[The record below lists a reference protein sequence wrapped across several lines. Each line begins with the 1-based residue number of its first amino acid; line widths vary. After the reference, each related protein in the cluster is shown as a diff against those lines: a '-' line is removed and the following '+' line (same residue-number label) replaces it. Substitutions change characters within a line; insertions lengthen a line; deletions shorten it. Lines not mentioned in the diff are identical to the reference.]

1 MMERDSVVAISDKH
15 DPTER
20 AAKALQGTPET
31 VANSK
36 TLASGTGHVDH
47 TVHGE
52 NVYALENDDIGS

>member
-1 MMERDSVVAISDKH
+1 MMEKDSLVAISDKH

-20 AAKALQGTPET
+20 AAKELQGTPET

-36 TLASGTGHVDH
+36 TLASGPGHVHH

-52 NVYALENDDIGS
+52 NVYASEGDDIGT